1 MNEEILTLY
10 EEDGTEVNFKVLDLL
25 EYEGEEYVVL
35 YPADGGEDEPVHI
48 LRVTSED
55 MDNGEQQ
62 YEGIA
67 DEELI
72 ETLYQMFCKRNGV

>member
-10 EEDGTEVNFKVLDLL
+10 EEDGTEVNFEVLDLL
-25 EYEGEEYVVL
+25 EYEGEEYIVL
-35 YPADGGEDEPVHI
+35 YPVDGGEDEPVHI